1 MANQAVNFYL
11 PPGRMVGGST
21 HEPQTKDMQGRDRDK
36 PALYIAV
43 AVPKTDP
50 RVNDILVI
58 IRNAALSFYANNP
71 TIKAQIDMGLAAHNF
86 AWKVSDGDSE
96 KERTRPGR
104 AGCWIFHFST
114 SFESIQCGD
123 SQNNQIDP
131 KLIKPG
137 YYIDVSASVKANE
150 LLDKNA
156 GVFLNPRG
164 VRLLGYGEEIPIG
177 QTIGQMFADVPAA
190 LPPGASALP
199 VATGNP
205 LGHGPVTGGQPAGTP
220 PAPGFAGGMT
230 PPPSPSAPPPPPP
243 AGLGAPAAPVAPV
256 MTVEQIQAQSAAL
269 AAQAGVQH
277 YPGHR
282 IKPDRSGY
290 DPDPTPASLGAPA
303 AAASPIPPASPMSP
317 PPSGSSP
324 LGAGQPVTH
333 TPGVGGAT
341 SASPSN
347 PMAAGAPAPGVPAG
361 ATPLAPSTG
370 PNGFP
375 ATASPSN
382 PPTGVQPHPGFLQP
396 PAQKSPDEISAEIA
410 AGLGVQHYP
419 GFRCRPDK
427 SGYDPNPAA

>member
-21 HEPQTKDMQGRDRDK
+21 HEPQTKDMQGRDREK
-36 PALYIAV
+36 PSLYFAV

-50 RVNDILVI
+50 RVAEVLNI
-58 IRNAALSFYANNP
+58 IANTARAFYGNHP
-71 TIKAQIDMGLAAHNF
+71 TIKAQLDMGLNAHNF

-96 KERTRPGR
+96 KERVRPGR

-131 KLIKPG
+131 KTIKPG

-190 LPPGASALP
+190 LPAGASALP
-199 VATGNP
+199 VATGVP
-205 LGHGPVTGGQPAGTP
+205 LGHAPATAGQP
-220 PAPGFAGGMT
+220 PAPVPQGAGMSPGFSGGMT
-230 PPPSPSAPPPPPP
+230 PPPAATGPTPPPP
-243 AGLGAPAAPVAPV
+243 ASLGAPAAPV

-282 IKPDRSGY
+282 IRPDRTGY

-303 AAASPIPPASPMSP
+303 AAVAPPPPASPMSP
-317 PPSGSSP
+317 GMV
-324 LGAGQPVTH
+324 GQPVTGM
-333 TPGVGGAT
+333 PGAGGANT
-341 SASPSN
+341 ASPSN
-347 PMAAGAPAPGVPAG
+347 PMNGVAPAPAVPAG
-361 ATPLAPSTG
+361 ATPLAPSTA

-375 ATASPSN
+375 ATVSPSN
-382 PPTGVQPHPGFLQP
+382 PPAGVQPHPAFLTP
-396 PAQKSPDEISAEIA
+396 PAQETPEQVSARIA

-419 GFRCRPDK
+419 GYRCRPDK
-427 SGYDPNPAA
+427 SGYDPDPAA